1 VPFEVDAMVQYDT
14 VRLWDLLWLSRQSV
28 PLEREQAERTG
39 TRADVITSVLPEV
52 RHDTSNK

>member
-1 VPFEVDAMVQYDT
+1 MVQYDT
-14 VRLWDLLWLSRQSV
+14 VRLWDLLWLSRQSE